1 MNKEEEPLKKIPLLA
16 TIVSLSLVSCFPST
30 SFAEEELTTFT
41 EQEDLSISLIG
52 RYDSGAPLDEG
63 GAEIVD
69 YDKKHHRAFVVN
81 GADQSLDILDLTS
94 PSDQKELSLLKKVSL
109 KDIDLGGFVLG
120 DLTSVAV
127 HPNSEYVAVAMPAEE
142 KTDPGMIALFETNG
156 DFIKAYEVGA
166 LPDMVAFSP
175 DGKQLLVANEG
186 EPNDD
191 YTIDP
196 EGSVSVLD
204 VSNGPK
210 EANVNTIGFDS
221 LDEKKIDE
229 DVRVFGP
236 GATTAQDFEPE
247 YIQVTS
253 DSQKAYVSLQENN
266 AIAEIDLD
274 TQTINSVNSLGFKDH
289 SIEGNGLDVS
299 NKSDEVAIKPMPVLG
314 MYQPDA
320 IALYTVEG
328 KNYILTP
335 NEGDARDYDGYS
347 EESRVEDLE
356 KDTGH
361 PIKLN
366 ADNYEGYTQKEL
378 DQLVDDGLWDEDQLG
393 RLNVTTAN
401 GLNKDGEYEALYS
414 YGARSFSVYETED
427 FEQLYD
433 SGDEFEQITSQA
445 LPKYF
450 NSNNDDNGFKSRS
463 DDKGPEPESAEVGEI
478 NGKLYAFIGLERQ
491 GGIMVYDIDHPEQ
504 PEFVTYFSSRDFSSE
519 DESVRGDSAPEGIKF
534 VSAENSPTGK
544 PMLLAA
550 HEVSG
555 TVAAYEIE
563 SLLGEKRLAGNDRY
577 ETAVQVSKEGWKN
590 AETVVIARGDEFADA
605 LAGAP
610 LAYKEDA
617 PILLTSTDHV
627 NQEVKKEIERLG
639 AKHAIILGGSVA
651 LSSFVDYQLQGLGLD
666 VERIGGESRFD
677 TATNIAARL
686 DGNPDKAI
694 IANGITFADALAAA
708 PFAAKNGYPILL
720 TEKDKLPSSTSLALK
735 GIQETIVVG
744 GDAVVTDDVFST
756 LPDAIRIGGANRFE
770 TAAIMATTY
779 HSGNAAMISTGYEF
793 ADALTGSV
801 LAAKRDAASLLV
813 KKDSVPEAT
822 KEAFKQLDL
831 EKLYLLGGTSAV
843 SDQVKAELTSK

>member
-1 MNKEEEPLKKIPLLA
+1 MKKTPILA
-16 TIVSLSLVSCFPST
+16 TIVSLSLVTPFPST
-30 SFAEEELTTFT
+30 SFAEKELTTYT
-41 EQEDLSISLIG
+41 GQEDLSISLFG
-52 RYDSGAPLDEG
+52 RYESGAALDEG

-69 YDKKHHRAFVVN
+69 YDKKHQRAFVVN
-81 GADQSLDILDLTS
+81 GADQSLDILDLSSS
-94 PSDQKELSLLKKVSL
+94 PEQKELKLWKKVSL
-109 KDIDLGGFVLG
+109 NDIDLGGFVPG
-120 DLTSVAV
+120 DVTSVAV
-127 HPNSEYVAVAMPAEE
+127 HPDSEYVAVAMPAEE
-142 KTDPGMIALFETNG
+142 KTDPGMIALFTSDGN
-156 DFIKAYEVGA
+156 FMKAYEVGA
-166 LPDMVAFSP
+166 LPDMVTFSP

-196 EGSVSVLD
+196 EGSVSLLD
-204 VSNGPK
+204 VSKGPD
-210 EANVNTIGFDS
+210 EAKVNTIGFDA

-236 GATTAQDFEPE
+236 NATAAQDFEPE
-247 YIQVTS
+247 YIQVTD

-266 AIAEIDLD
+266 AIAEIDLE
-274 TQTINSVNSLGFKDH
+274 TQTFTSVNSLGFKDH
-289 SIEGNGLDVS
+289 SIEGNGLDAS
-299 NKSDEVAIKPMPVLG
+299 NKSDELDIKPMPVLG

-328 KNYILTP
+328 KNYLLTP

-361 PIKLN
+361 PINLN
-366 ADNYEGYTQKEL
+366 ADNYEGYTQTEL

-401 GLNKDGEYEALYS
+401 GLNQEGEYEALYS
-414 YGARSFSVYETED
+414 YGARSFSVYETEN

-445 LPKYF
+445 LPEYF

-478 NGKLYAFIGLERQ
+478 NGKQYAFIGLERQ
-491 GGIMVYDIDHPEQ
+491 GGIMVYDIDQPEQ
-504 PEFVTYFSSRDFSSE
+504 PEFVTYFSSRDFSAE
-519 DESVRGDSAPEGIKF
+519 DESVQGDSAPEGIKF

-544 PMLLAA
+544 AMLLAA

-577 ETAVQVSKEGWKN
+577 ETAIQVSKEGWEN
-590 AETVVIARGDEFADA
+590 ADTVVIARGDEFADA

-617 PILLTSTDHV
+617 PILLTSTDHL
-627 NQEVKKEIERLG
+627 NKEVKKEIERLG
-639 AKHAIILGGSVA
+639 AKNAILLGGSSA
-651 LSSFVDYQLQGLGLD
+651 LSSYVDYQLQGLGLE
-666 VERIGGESRFD
+666 VERIGGDSRFD
-677 TATNIAARL
+677 TARNIAARL

-694 IANGITFADALAAA
+694 IANGLTFADALAAA
-708 PFAAKNGYPILL
+708 PYAAKNGYPILL
-720 TEKDKLPSSTSLALK
+720 TEKDQLPSSTSLALK
-735 GIQETIVVG
+735 EIEETIVVG
-744 GDAVVTDDVFST
+744 GEAVVTKNVFSH
-756 LPDAIRIGGANRFE
+756 LPHASRISGANRFE

-779 HSGNAAMISTGYEF
+779 GGNAAIVSTGYDF

-801 LAAKRDAASLLV
+801 LAAKRDAVSLLV
-813 KKDSVPEAT
+813 QKDSVPKST
-822 KEAFKQLDL
+822 KEAYEQLDL

-843 SDQVKAELTSK
+843 SDEVMDELRLK